1 MEWGGSGAPGLLYL
15 RFHTV
20 SLLAKSH
27 SPSAEACPAGVDFL
41 GQVGRVSAALPA
53 GLAAEVG
60 EPQCVLWNP
69 WGIHWA
75 VPVCTVQVNPQK
87 YELLKY

>member
-15 RFHTV
+15 IFHTV

-41 GQVGRVSAALPA
+41 GQLGRVPAALPA
-53 GLAAEVG
+53 GLAAEMLRLESPNVYFG
-60 EPQCVLWNP
+60 TPGASTGLSLC
-69 WGIHWA
+69 A
-75 VPVCTVQVNPQK
+75 K
-87 YELLKY
+87 SK